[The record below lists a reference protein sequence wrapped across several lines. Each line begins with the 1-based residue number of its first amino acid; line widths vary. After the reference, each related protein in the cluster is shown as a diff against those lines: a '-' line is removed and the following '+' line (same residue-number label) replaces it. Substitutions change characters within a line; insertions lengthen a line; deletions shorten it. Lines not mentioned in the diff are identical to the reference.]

1 MGERN
6 KNKLSVLFFSQRFPL
21 PMDTGGKIRTG
32 KMLQYLREV
41 FDITL
46 ICNVDSP
53 KDDQFLDQVQNLCS
67 EFHSVPWKELGKY
80 SLGFYLRVLARM
92 WSRYPVAVQ
101 NDYTKELESKIESL
115 VGAKSYDLLICDF
128 LQPTLNFRNVMKG
141 QRTLLFQHNVESLIV
156 KRHYETASNVLMK
169 LFWYGQWK
177 KMVKYEKMMCRC
189 FDGVVT
195 VSEND
200 KALLENEFGAENVFA
215 IPTGVDTSYFSPNGL
230 RPDPNSL
237 IYVGSMDWLPNEDAM
252 MFFAEQILPI
262 IKQKVP
268 EVKLTIVGRNPSDA
282 LAHIGK
288 RYPEVTIVG
297 RVDDVRPYVRQHCV
311 FIVPLRIGGGTRIKV
326 FEAMAMGKA
335 IVSTTIGTEGLPLDT
350 GEYVLQ
356 ADTPSSFAEAVIRLL
371 LNEADRKKLE
381 VAARSFVEKN
391 CSWEKASEAFT
402 HICSTV
408 SGKI

>member
-1 MGERN
+1 MLEQN
-6 KNKLSVLFFSQRFPL
+6 SKKLTVLFFSQRFPL

-32 KMLQYLREV
+32 KMLEYLKGV

-46 ICNVDSP
+46 ICNVESP
-53 KDDQFLDQVQNLCS
+53 KDDPFLDQVQQLCS
-67 EFHSVPWKELGKY
+67 EFHAVPWKELGKY

-101 NDYTKELESKIESL
+101 NDYSEILESKIESL

-156 KRHYETASNVLMK
+156 KRHYETASNLLMK

-177 KMVKYEKMMCRC
+177 KMVRYEEITCRR
-189 FDGVVT
+189 FNGVVT
-195 VSEND
+195 VSETD
-200 KALLENEFGAENVFA
+200 KAMLENEFGAENVFA
-215 IPTGVDTSYFSPNGL
+215 IPTGVDTSYFSPNGV
-230 RPDPNSL
+230 RPEPYSL

-252 MFFAEQILPI
+252 RFFSEQILPL

-268 EVKLTIVGRNPSDA
+268 EVKLTIVGRNPSDS
-282 LAHIGK
+282 LLHVLK
-288 RYPEVTIVG
+288 RYPEITIVG
-297 RVDDVRPYVRQHCV
+297 RVDDVRPYVSQHCV

-356 ADTPSSFAEAVIRLL
+356 ADSPSSFSEAVIRLL
-371 LNEADRKKLE
+371 LSDADRKKLE
-381 VAARSFVEKN
+381 RAARNFVEQN
-391 CSWEKASEAFT
+391 CSWEKASEAFRQ
-402 HICSTV
+402 ICSTV